1 MRPTTRHALQI
12 LGVTAVILGL
22 WQVCLRGFGWEARF
36 AESNYFANRIR
47 MEEYLFRGAAPK
59 HVLVGSSLSGRL
71 LPEYF
76 AGTTLSDFATLG
88 LDGSIPLVGLDV
100 LGRRPDLPTVVF
112 VETYLVEK
120 DWGANDRLLIEGLD
134 SPGTTLARHVP
145 MTRASRRPTSLLYSA
160 VKLRKESGGGGL
172 IETNAPGVWEPGP
185 VMEVGIPAEALVA
198 KWRERMQALKARG
211 VRVVFVD
218 LPGGEVRMPG
228 PRRSPD
234 LVDGLVTEFGAVRID
249 LRTEWFG
256 RGWKPRYTDGRHLD
270 AGSARATARLLAERV
285 GKGM

>member
-12 LGVTAVILGL
+12 LAVTAVILGL

-76 AGTTLSDFATLG
+76 AGTGLSDFATLG

-100 LGRRPDLPTVVF
+100 LGRRADLPAVVF

-120 DWGANDRLLIEGLD
+120 DWGANDRLLIEGLA

-145 MTRASRRPTSLLYSA
+145 MARASRRPTSLMYSA

-172 IETNAPGVWEPGP
+172 IETNAPDVREPGP
-185 VMEVGIPAEALVA
+185 AMEVGVPSDALVA
-198 KWRERMQALKARG
+198 QWRERMQALKARG

-228 PRRSPD
+228 PRRAPD
-234 LVDGLVTEFGAVRID
+234 LVDRLVTEFGATRID
-249 LRTEWFG
+249 LRVEWFG